1 MLEHG
6 GNIAEAARR
15 HGIPPTDW
23 LDLSTGI
30 NPRAYPMPALPE
42 SAWHRLPAWD
52 DGLADLA
59 SAHYGAPA
67 LPVPGSQ
74 AAIQALPR
82 LRAAS
87 RVLVLSPTYAEHA
100 EAWRQAGH
108 HVRALDAEALDAN
121 LDEADVVVVAN
132 PNNPDAGIIPR
143 RRLLCWHAR
152 LASRRGWL
160 IVDEAFAD
168 AHPELSVADRAHRAG
183 LIVLRS
189 LGKFFGLAGLRAGF
203 VLAADRLR
211 DGLTETLGPWAVS
224 GPARFGARAALADVQ
239 WQSEARER
247 LGRDTA
253 RLAAVL
259 ADHDLAPGAGT
270 ALFQW
275 VPHRDATAVAE
286 ALARQGILVRRFD
299 APAALRFGL
308 PGEES
313 QWRRLAE
320 ALAAVQ
326 RELA

>member
-6 GNIAEAARR
+6 GDIAAAARR
-15 HGIPPTDW
+15 YGIPAAQW

-30 NPRAYPMPALPE
+30 NPQPYPMSPVPE
-42 SAWHRLPAWD
+42 SAWHRLPAD
-52 DGLADLA
+52 GDGLADLA
-59 SAHYGAPA
+59 SAHYGGPA

-82 LRAAS
+82 LRTAS

-100 EAWRQAGH
+100 QAWRRAGH
-108 HVRALDAEALDAN
+108 TVRELDAEALEAN
-121 LDEADVVVVAN
+121 TDEADVVVVSN

-168 AHPELSVADRAHRAG
+168 AQPEQSVADRADQPG

-203 VLAADRLR
+203 VLAEDRLR
-211 DGLTETLGPWAVS
+211 ESLAEMIGPWAVS
-224 GPARFGARAALADVQ
+224 GPARFGARGALADGA
-239 WQSEARER
+239 WQARTRER
-247 LGRDTA
+247 LARDSK
-253 RLAAVL
+253 RLAEVL
-259 ADHDLAPGAGT
+259 ANHGLGPAAGT

-275 VPHRDATAVAE
+275 VPHERAQHVAE
-286 ALARQGILVRRFD
+286 VLAHQAILVRHF
-299 APAALRFGL
+299 PALGALRFGL
-308 PGEES
+308 PGEETA
-313 QWRRLAE
+313 WRRLDE
-320 ALAAVQ
+320 TLAAVR